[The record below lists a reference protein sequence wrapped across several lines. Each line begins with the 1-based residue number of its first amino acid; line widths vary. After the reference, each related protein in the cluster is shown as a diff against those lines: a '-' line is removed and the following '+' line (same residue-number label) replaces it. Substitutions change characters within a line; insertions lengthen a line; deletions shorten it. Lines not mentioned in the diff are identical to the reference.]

1 MNSTINYYNQNAQE
15 YALKVSGANMSADL
29 NTLIEGLPKSSEI
42 KLLEIG
48 AGGGRDLKYMR
59 DRGFNVLPLEP
70 STELAN
76 LIEKEQGVKVVRQK
90 VQEMSYE
97 NEFDGVYAI
106 ASLLHIP
113 KNEILDVLK
122 KINTSLKE
130 NGVFLLTLKEGVGE
144 SLDNQNRF
152 FSYYAVDEIKE
163 ILEEAGF
170 NNISFNKNN
179 DMLNRADTQ
188 WITTM
193 CSKPTLVL
201 NSKPSPKKRF

>member
-29 NTLIEGLPKSSEI
+29 NSLIESLPKNSDI

-59 DRGFNVLPLEP
+59 GRGLNVVPLEP
-70 STELAN
+70 SNELAN
-76 LIEKEQGVKVVRQK
+76 LIEEEQGVKVVRQK
-90 VQEMSYE
+90 VQDMSYE

-122 KINTSLKE
+122 RIKSSLKE

-144 SLDNQNRF
+144 SLDNQDRF

-179 DMLNRADTQ
+179 DMLKRADTQ

-201 NSKPSPKKRF
+201 GNTISPKRKI